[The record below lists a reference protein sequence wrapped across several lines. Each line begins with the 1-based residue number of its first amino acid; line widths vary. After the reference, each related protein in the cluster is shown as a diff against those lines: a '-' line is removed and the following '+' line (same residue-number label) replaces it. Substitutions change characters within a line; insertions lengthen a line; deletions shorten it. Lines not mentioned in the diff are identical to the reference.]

1 MTPVSTEA
9 TDHVIEWSAAAFRAR
24 PARMA
29 GIAFVIILRW
39 LFALFHLLAALNKL
53 RLGWLWSDQL
63 RQVFSQRLAEL
74 DPGSFAVAFLQS
86 FGIPLYLP
94 IAWVVTV
101 GEFAVAASLFLGLC
115 TRAGALL
122 ALWLMLMF
130 GIGGYYD
137 ASLIAL
143 GAWGALFLLL
153 PTGHWQGMD
162 RRFHARYPQSI
173 WFR

>member
-1 MTPVSTEA
+1 M
-9 TDHVIEWSAAAFRAR
+9 RAGR
-24 PARMA
+24 TT
-29 GIAFVIILRW
+29 GIACVLFLRW
-39 LFALFHLLAALNKL
+39 LFALFHLLAAVNKL

-63 RQVFSQRLAEL
+63 RQLFIERLGEL
-74 DPGSFAVAFLQS
+74 EPGSFAVVFLQS

-101 GEFAVAASLFLGLC
+101 AEFVVAASLFLGLC

-122 ALWLMLMF
+122 ALWLILMF

-143 GAWGALFLLL
+143 GAWGALFVLL

-162 RRFHARYPQSI
+162 RRLHARHPRSL